1 MSSYQEE
8 FNHFSSVARLG
19 NADDVRVSYSVF
31 VGTPSDDDDGFLG
44 TGFFSADDFTTWSDA
59 AKARLLALTVLG
71 HVDDYQKNGTAKDTD
86 KAPSRD
92 LHFTRQKLFRSV
104 EETVR
109 NTLATVPKDAP
120 HFDCILTAELIC
132 SLNDVFDTTAD

>member
-1 MSSYQEE
+1 MKKFSYQKE
-8 FNHFSSVARLG
+8 FNCVSNVVRLG

-71 HVDDYQKNGTAKDTD
+71 HVDDYQNNGTAKDTD
-86 KAPSRD
+86 KATSRA
-92 LHFTRQKLFRSV
+92 LHFTRQKLFRV
-104 EETVR
+104 IEETVTAVL
-109 NTLATVPKDAP
+109 NAVPKDQP
-120 HFDCILTAELIC
+120 HLDAILIAELIC
-132 SLNDVFDTTAD
+132 NIAKSCDA